1 MRLVSVL
8 AVASMLA
15 GCASGSSDIRA
26 AYVSPIPYQ
35 SYSCRQLGEEAERVS
50 ARAAEV
56 AGIQDRKRTDDAVAT
71 TVGVIVFWPVLFAIK
86 GNGETA
92 AELGRLKGE
101 MEAIEQVSI
110 QKNCAIQFQ
119 KTAPKTS

>member
-1 MRLVSVL
+1 MRIISVL
-8 AVASMLA
+8 ALASILG

-86 GNGETA
+86 GDGQTA
-92 AELGRLKGE
+92 AELSRLRGE
-101 MEAIEQVSI
+101 MEAIEKVSV
-110 QKNCAIQFQ
+110 QKNCGISFQ
-119 KTAPKTS
+119 KAPAKTS